1 MPPSP
6 PPPRRCTVPQAGE
19 RTDQRQTVR
28 PRGPQGVEGVARSPQ
43 VGGTR
48 GCTPGRP
55 PPSAGMQRQG
65 EGAGYPHPLIR
76 PSRPTSARLGLG
88 GGGGGKLGHRS
99 LPQAPACEANAGR
112 DPTALEAEREA
123 GASDPAD
130 SAGTATCPPAGPRL
144 PDASSPDQRGGLPGG
159 TSRGQSHGH
168 SAHKGPLAERLG
180 QSGIR
185 PWSLARP
192 AEAPTSVR
200 TKGLVQD
207 SSRLSRE
214 KARFQGQGHSCV
226 GTAARGTTCSQGRM
240 EPPLI
245 LISNR
250 LGAGRPQPPGTRPL
264 QASPLELL
272 PTEHT
277 REGAKGGT
285 QGAAP
290 LGVPRASPRTLLPT
304 RTKPCHQ
311 PRSETVPGAPERAR
325 ANPGSQMS
333 AHDSRAVCSMH
344 KLCPL

>member
-1 MPPSP
+1 MADTVISGAGPPEQREGRYSSWTSFRRPQEASAGGVRLGSPCGLPMLGTWASTADVARTRPRGGPRHSTARRQLTPEATAHLHRTPVPPSP
-6 PPPRRCTVPQAGE
+6 PPPRHCTVPQAGE

-28 PRGPQGVEGVARSPQ
+28 PRGPQGVEGVARPPQ

-99 LPQAPACEANAGR
+99 LPQAPACEANAGW

-214 KARFQGQGHSCV
+214 RARF
-226 GTAARGTTCSQGRM
+226 RG
-240 EPPLI
+240 P
-245 LISNR
+245 
-250 LGAGRPQPPGTRPL
+250 RP
-264 QASPLELL
+264 
-272 PTEHT
+272 
-277 REGAKGGT
+277 
-285 QGAAP
+285 
-290 LGVPRASPRTLLPT
+290 
-304 RTKPCHQ
+304 
-311 PRSETVPGAPERAR
+311 
-325 ANPGSQMS
+325 
-333 AHDSRAVCSMH
+333 
-344 KLCPL
+344 